1 MVLLINSLLLNQSL
15 FWGRHRQHRG
25 KFFFVD
31 GLKSFIKYLAIYEST
46 TINFLACE
54 HKWVFNLHFTLPLD
68 QQSCGRPL
76 LTSRMHVWTIEL
88 SQALLGAPDLLVSDI
103 NYIHVTIQ
111 IFIQT
116 LILIFFYVQKI
127 PPISVIHLNSCDQHM
142 TIVRRFSPPLQ
153 WTIVTLD
160 IGIGDKYI
168 VPLNRNF

>member
-1 MVLLINSLLLNQSL
+1 MLIKSLLLNQSL

-25 KFFFVD
+25 KFFFAD

-127 PPISVIHLNSCDQHM
+127 
-142 TIVRRFSPPLQ
+142 
-153 WTIVTLD
+153 
-160 IGIGDKYI
+160 K
-168 VPLNRNF
+168 